1 MAAPKLRFK
10 EFSEDYNF
18 SKFQEASIQIIDG
31 DRGNNYPK
39 SDDFYDN
46 EYCLFLNAGNV
57 TKSGFKFESTQF
69 INKEKDALLR
79 KGKLQKNDL
88 VITTRGTVGN
98 IAYFDESI
106 PFENIRI
113 NSGMVIVRS
122 EIDLEPIYLN
132 QFLKSDLFEKWLE
145 KNVFGS
151 AQPQLTVKLL
161 NSISIS
167 YPSKDEQTKIASFL
181 STVDEK
187 ISQLTQKHELLSQY
201 KQGMMQKLFS
211 QQIRFKADDGSAFG
225 EWEDLKICDL
235 VRSLDAGVSV
245 NSEDI
250 KPTNDEYSVLK
261 TSCISSG
268 YFDENERK
276 RVLLEEEINRLK
288 EPVLDNSILM
298 SRMNTPLLVGM
309 NAYIEKAPKNT
320 YLPDRL
326 WQLKIN
332 ADKVLTRWLAFY
344 LGSENGLSQIR
355 DLASGTSNSMKN
367 IKKSDVLNLEIFV
380 PSKEEQTK
388 IANFLSAVDQKI
400 EVVAQQIEQAKTWK
414 KGLLQQM
421 FV

>member
-1 MAAPKLRFK
+1 MTAQKLRFK
-10 EFSEDYNF
+10 EFSEDYNV
-18 SKFQEASIQIIDG
+18 STFQEAAIQIIDG

-57 TKSGFKFESTQF
+57 TKSGFKFENTQF

-113 NSGMVIVRS
+113 NSGMVIARS
-122 EIDLEPIYLN
+122 EIDVEPIYLN